1 MAREAA
7 FGAST
12 GNARLLRQD
21 EMPDSHS
28 SAATVVVRRLDDLVE
43 ELSLP
48 LPTVIKID
56 VEGAEVGVLEGAQK
70 TLRDA
75 RPVILGEFNSNL
87 MPLFGTTFLD
97 AAALLPP
104 DYRIYSFL
112 ASDVVTRREPEIGLG
127 DVLMVPAE
135 RVHDLPVRIS
145 EE

>member
-1 MAREAA
+1 LSLPFGLAAENATLRMAREAA

-56 VEGAEVGVLEGAQK
+56 VEGAEVGVFEGCS
-70 TLRDA
+70 
-75 RPVILGEFNSNL
+75 G
-87 MPLFGTTFLD
+87 D
-97 AAALLPP
+97 AA
-104 DYRIYSFL
+104 RRTSRQ
-112 ASDVVTRREPEIGLG
+112 TR
-127 DVLMVPAE
+127 
-135 RVHDLPVRIS
+135 
-145 EE
+145 